1 MPPVHAQRVLV
12 GLSGGV
18 DSSVAALRL
27 LQQGYRVEGL
37 FMKNWEDDDEPGY
50 CAAAQDLEDARA
62 VCEDLE
68 IPLHKV
74 NFAREY
80 WDRVF
85 AHFLAEYGAGRTP
98 NPDILCN
105 REIKF
110 RAFLDYAL
118 KKGAD
123 RIATGHY
130 ARVRHDPETGW
141 QLLQGAD
148 PGKDQS
154 YFLHALGQ
162 RALSR
167 TLFPL
172 GDLHKTQ
179 VREMAA
185 RAGFANHAKKDS
197 TGICF
202 IGERRFRDFLQ
213 RYLPARP
220 GEIVDLE
227 GRVLGSHQGLMYYTP
242 GQRQGLGIGGTTEG
256 ADAPWYVAG
265 KDLERNRLLVVQG
278 SDHPALHA
286 DVLSAGEIHWIRGTP
301 EPRPLRCQAKIRYR
315 QPHQDCVVES
325 DPDAPEGV
333 QVRFAQPQ
341 RTVAPG
347 QSVVFYRGDRCLGGG
362 VITGRRTLIPVPGA
376 PAAPSCSTPET
387 ETLRGSHEP

>member
-1 MPPVHAQRVLV
+1 MPHPRAQRVLV

-74 NFAREY
+74 NFARDY
-80 WDRVF
+80 RDRVF
-85 AHFLAEYGAGRTP
+85 AHFLAEYEAGRTP

-110 RAFLDYAL
+110 KAFLDYAL
-118 KKGAD
+118 DKGAD
-123 RIATGHY
+123 CIATGHY
-130 ARVRHDPETGW
+130 ARVEQNPTNGEWR
-141 QLLQGAD
+141 LLQGVDA
-148 PGKDQS
+148 GKDQS

-162 RALSR
+162 RALSH

-172 GDLHKTQ
+172 GDLHKSM

-185 RAGFANHAKKDS
+185 EAGFANHAKKDS

-220 GEIVDLE
+220 GEIVDPQ
-227 GRVLGSHQGLMYYTP
+227 GRVLGTHQGLMYYTP
-242 GQRQGLGIGGTTEG
+242 GQRQGLGIGGTAGG
-256 ADAPWYVAG
+256 AEAPWYVAG
-265 KDLERNRLLVVQG
+265 KDLARNRLLVVQG
-278 SDHPALHA
+278 HDHPALLA
-286 DVLSAGEIHWIRGTP
+286 TALSAGEVHWIRGTP
-301 EPRPLRCQAKIRYR
+301 ESLPLRCQAKIRYR
-315 QPHQDCVVES
+315 QPHQDCVVEA
-325 DPDAPEGV
+325 DPHGRGDLR
-333 QVRFAQPQ
+333 VRFDRPQ
-341 RTVAPG
+341 RAVAPG
-347 QSVVFYRGDRCLGGG
+347 QSVVFYQGGQCLGGG
-362 VITGRRTLIPVPGA
+362 VITAREPLRPLPGEN
-376 PAAPSCSTPET
+376 PSPSTQEM
-387 ETLRGSHEP
+387 ETLRGSLEP